1 MMEEA
6 IEYAISDVKKVLAD
20 ALVDKADYSV
30 ADALM
35 MIAREMRD
43 IKMILERKF

>member
-1 MMEEA
+1 MEQD
-6 IEYAISDVKKVLAD
+6 IKYAISDVKKVLAD

-35 MIAREMRD
+35 LIGRELRD
-43 IKMILERKF
+43 IKIILERKF